1 MSNDDDRLKERRLP
15 QNLPE
20 DSLASLDQWGDR
32 IFIYPAKVRGM
43 WNNRRRILHYILMII
58 FLVLP
63 WIKIG
68 GHQAV
73 MFNIPDRQ
81 FAFFGL
87 TFWAHDGPLTFFVLA
102 TLTIGLAWMTAI
114 WGRVWCGW
122 ACPQTVFI
130 ETIFRKIEEKVEGSH
145 IKRRKLNESELSFEK
160 AFKKSLKWTLYMGAS
175 LVITHS
181 FLAYFVGT
189 DRLLEMVQSSP
200 KENWVP
206 FLIIVFTTAVVLF
219 DFGWFR
225 EQFCI
230 VMCPYGRFQSVLM
243 DRDSLSVA
251 YDIERGEPRRN
262 VAKDKASQG
271 DCIDCRKCVAVC
283 PTGIDIRNG
292 LQMECIAC
300 TACID
305 ACDEVMVKTKKPTG
319 LIRYVTENQLAGK
332 ASQFLRPR
340 VIIYTLLLVVFV
352 GGLGWQIN
360 DRQSYYLSFV
370 RALETPFKISTFQDG
385 SEAVLNHYKVSIRNQ
400 EFHPVSLQFEVPE
413 EFLKQYRVNLVS
425 PINPAKVAPGKT
437 MNFHIF
443 VQFERK
449 LTGALGSAKIPLVA
463 KDISSSKGK
472 SQQQELSVV
481 GPRSSQ

>member
-1 MSNDDDRLKERRLP
+1 MIDNDDDRLKERRLP

-32 IFIYPAKVRGM
+32 IFIYPAKVRGL
-43 WNNRRRILHYILMII
+43 WQKRRHILHVVLMII
-58 FLVLP
+58 FLALP

-81 FAFFGL
+81 FALFGL

-102 TLTIGLAWMTAI
+102 VLTIGLAWMTAI

-130 ETIFRKIEEKVEGSH
+130 ETIFRKIEEMVEGNH
-145 IKRRKLNESELSFEK
+145 IKRRRLNESEPSFEK
-160 AFKKSLKWTLYMGAS
+160 TFKKTLKWSLYTAAS
-175 LVITHS
+175 LIITHS

-200 KENWVP
+200 KDNWVP
-206 FLIIVFTTAVVLF
+206 FIIILFTTAVVLF

-243 DRDSLSVA
+243 DHDSLTVA
-251 YDIERGEPRRN
+251 YDVDRGEPRRN

-305 ACDEVMVKTKKPTG
+305 ACDEVMVKTKRPKG
-319 LIRYVTENQLAGK
+319 LIRYATENQLAGK
-332 ASQFLRPR
+332 ASQILRPR
-340 VIIYTLLLVVFV
+340 VIAYTLLLVLFV
-352 GGLGWQIN
+352 GGLGYRVSQ
-360 DRQSYYLSFV
+360 RQSFYLSFV
-370 RALETPFKISTFQDG
+370 RALETPFKVTAFSDG

-400 EFHPVSLQFEVPE
+400 EFHPVELQLEIPE
-413 EFLKQYRVNLVS
+413 SFLQQHRVNLVS
-425 PINPAKVAPGKT
+425 PMNPATVGPGKT
-437 MNFHIF
+437 LNFHIF
-443 VQFERK
+443 VQFEKK
-449 LTGALGSAKIPLVA
+449 LTGSLGTSKIPLVA
-463 KDISSSKGK
+463 KDISKPTGK
-472 SQQQELSVV
+472 VQIQNLPVV
-481 GPRSSQ
+481 GPRQ